1 MLEYERCRCHHG
13 EEVIRRRGREQAE
26 GQSLV
31 EFAFALIPFMF
42 LLMGTID
49 LGRGIYMNNGVSQAA
64 REIARVIS
72 VHPCPGVCGTGNYSP
87 EAQAVINTQRALVPG
102 LVESGV
108 VVDCSDLKDNTVA
121 PSSTEGCPPGSFV
134 RVKVSASYMRI
145 TPLLPLP
152 NPYGLSAIAH
162 VQQSGKVP

>member
-1 MLEYERCRCHHG
+1 MIRP
-13 EEVIRRRGREQAE
+13 RRRDEGSRGQA
-26 GQSLV
+26 LV
-31 EFAFALIPFMF
+31 EFSFALIPFMF

-72 VHPCPGVCGTGNYSP
+72 VHPCAGVCMTGTYSP
-87 EAQAVINTQRALVPG
+87 EAQAVIDTQRALIPG
-102 LVESGV
+102 LTEDGI
-108 VVDCSDLKDNTVA
+108 VVDCVDITNAPVA
-121 PSSTEGCPPGSFV
+121 ASAEEGCPPNGSFV
-134 RVKVSASYMRI
+134 RASVSATFMRI

-162 VQQSGKVP
+162 VKVP

>member
-1 MLEYERCRCHHG
+1 M
-13 EEVIRRRGREQAE
+13 IARRRHERAE
-26 GQSLV
+26 GQALV

-72 VHPCPGVCGTGNYSP
+72 VHPCAGACATGTYSP
-87 EAQAVINTQRALVPG
+87 EAQAVIDTQRALIPG
-102 LVESGV
+102 LTEDGV
-108 VVDCSDLKDNTVA
+108 VVTCVDIADTPKPVGTVV
-121 PSSTEGCPPGSFV
+121 CPPGRYV
-134 RVKVSASYMRI
+134 RVTVSATFIRI

-162 VQQSGKVP
+162 VKVP

>member
-1 MLEYERCRCHHG
+1 M
-13 EEVIRRRGREQAE
+13 IRRRRREDGE
-26 GQSLV
+26 GQALV

-72 VHPCPGVCGTGNYSP
+72 VHPCAGVCTTGTYSP
-87 EAQAVINTQRALVPG
+87 EAQAVIDTQRALIPG
-102 LVESGV
+102 LDESGI
-108 VVDCSDLKDNTVA
+108 VVDCVDLTNATVA
-121 PSSTEGCPPGSFV
+121 AGDEGCPPNGSFV
-134 RVKVSASYMRI
+134 RVSVSATFMRI

-152 NPYGLSAIAH
+152 NPYGLNAIAH
-162 VQQSGKVP
+162 VKVP

>member
-1 MLEYERCRCHHG
+1 MTRL
-13 EEVIRRRGREQAE
+13 RRGERAE
-26 GQSLV
+26 GQALV

-72 VHPCPGVCGTGNYSP
+72 VHPCAGVCTTGTLSA
-87 EAQAVINTQRALVPG
+87 EAQAVIDTQRALIPG
-102 LVESGV
+102 LEESGI
-108 VVDCSDLKDNTVA
+108 VVDCVDLTNTVVA
-121 PSSTEGCPPGSFV
+121 PSPTEGCPYGKFV
-134 RVKVSASYMRI
+134 RVSVSATFMRI

-152 NPYGLSAIAH
+152 NPYGLNAIAH
-162 VQQSGKVP
+162 VQVP

>member
-1 MLEYERCRCHHG
+1 
-13 EEVIRRRGREQAE
+13 VIRLQRRDDASRGQAM
-26 GQSLV
+26 V

-72 VHPCPGVCGTGNYSP
+72 VHPCAGVCVTGTYSA
-87 EAQAVINTQRALVPG
+87 EAQAVINTQRSLVPG
-102 LVESGV
+102 LTEDGI
-108 VVDCSDLKDNTVA
+108 VVDCVDMTDAPVA
-121 PSSTEGCPPGSFV
+121 AGDEGCPPNGSFV
-134 RVKVSASYMRI
+134 RVSVSATFMRI

-162 VQQSGKVP
+162 VKVP